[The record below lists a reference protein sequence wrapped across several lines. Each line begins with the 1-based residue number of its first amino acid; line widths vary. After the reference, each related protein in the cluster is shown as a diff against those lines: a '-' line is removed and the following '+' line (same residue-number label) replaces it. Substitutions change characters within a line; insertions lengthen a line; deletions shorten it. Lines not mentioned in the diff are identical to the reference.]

1 MNFNDEKIIVFKND
15 AVGDLTQSLK
25 AIKNITNTH
34 KDKIIEIY
42 LSERSEKFNFLIKGK
57 NILYKNLNYDLNFF
71 DKLKLINILFKKD
84 IEKIF
89 ILSPKNFYFFL
100 PLFFR
105 SIKFYAICVDNIDN
119 YKRPIP
125 FLRKFLAKYV
135 INQRDATYKRDSISS
150 LQLKLVNDTNNN
162 HAVNYDFKSTN
173 DFLNTYISKN
183 YAYFH
188 IKQKIISELKW
199 NDKDLELLFQ
209 TILKHY
215 ENVFVTRDIE
225 ETIQKKIYDFKYN
238 HIDLSK
244 FDVLQKNSNIFLFDN
259 IEGIDLFNIINYSN
273 KIIAFHGMMTNLG
286 SLNKKKILDLFYC
299 KIKDKR
305 DYQNYRNSFYEF
317 KPVYKNYD
325 FTIPSKDISRTLK
338 KMNYSL
344 IK

>member
-1 MNFNDEKIIVFKND
+1 MNNNQIIIFKND
-15 AVGDLTQSLK
+15 AVGDLTNSLPS
-25 AIKNITNTH
+25 INNIISTH
-34 KDKIIEIY
+34 KNHKIIIY
-42 LSERSEKFNFLIKGK
+42 LSERSKNFNFLIKGK
-57 NILYKNLNYDLNFF
+57 NILFKNLNYDLNFF

-125 FLRKFLAKYV
+125 FLRKFLTKYV

-150 LQLKLVNDTNNN
+150 IQLKLVNETNNN
-162 HAVNYDFKSTN
+162 HVVNYDFKSTN
-173 DFLNTYISKN
+173 DFLNTYINKD

-188 IKQKIISELKW
+188 IKQKIITELGW
-199 NDKDLELLFQ
+199 SDKDLELLFQ
-209 TILKHY
+209 TILNHH
-215 ENVFVTRDIE
+215 ENVFITRDIE
-225 ETIQKKIYDFKYN
+225 ETIQKKNYNFEYNSIDF
-238 HIDLSK
+238 SK
-244 FDVLQKNSNIFLFDN
+244 LNVKKNNSKIFIFDY